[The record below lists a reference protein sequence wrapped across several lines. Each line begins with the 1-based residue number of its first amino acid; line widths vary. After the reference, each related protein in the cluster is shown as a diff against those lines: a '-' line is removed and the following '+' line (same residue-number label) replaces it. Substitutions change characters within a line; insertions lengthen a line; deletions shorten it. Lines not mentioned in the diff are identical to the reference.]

1 MRQSGLHFSR
11 CFRGTIYDPYP
22 STLIGQG
29 DKMREEWNKV
39 MTEIN
44 ETVHE
49 YGVISEQNKTDAL
62 SATDTN

>member
-1 MRQSGLHFSR
+1 
-11 CFRGTIYDPYP
+11 
-22 STLIGQG
+22 
-29 DKMREEWNKV
+29 